1 MALVKGANCDVSTCF
16 KASTEG
22 ELEDPYLLCTRYST
36 EVVNIP
42 WCHTTQGPT
51 DIRAINNVPSYD
63 IPLLPYP
70 ADAKPPR
77 NGPPRSVVESC
88 GEIAPAMPGA
98 PTGSRLVAVTS
109 SEGGLSIGDRKE
121 PEHAI
126 YLLHKIAW
134 VYHGLSMSILLPVT
148 VDDNGSVAGR

>member
-1 MALVKGANCDVSTCF
+1 
-16 KASTEG
+16 
-22 ELEDPYLLCTRYST
+22 
-36 EVVNIP
+36 
-42 WCHTTQGPT
+42 
-51 DIRAINNVPSYD
+51 
-63 IPLLPYP
+63 
-70 ADAKPPR
+70 
-77 NGPPRSVVESC
+77 
-88 GEIAPAMPGA
+88 MPGA

-148 VDDNGSVAGR
+148 VNDDSLVKALFKNKC